1 MKPLGSGIEAV
12 DKSAATIGTPLTL
25 DVRCYN
31 TELTKATTRAW
42 LKVGDSC
49 FVAADSVFVRDNRN
63 LTLQFALNGSFPI
76 KDKIV
81 AATLVLDNKESG
93 VMLLPSAVIINSNDS
108 VKQGIIHLPQ
118 LSDLNVGT
126 TQSSYPYRE
135 ILEETIRNL
144 FYHVP
149 LWFAM
154 LLIFCISMVLS
165 FRHLQTQDLRYDIAA
180 TAFAKVG
187 MLFGILGTV
196 TGMLWAQY
204 TWGKAWSWD
213 IKQNTTAISLL
224 MYAAYFVL
232 RGSFDDDD
240 RRARLSA
247 VYNIFAFFMLIP
259 LLFVIPRLSDSLH
272 PGNGGNPAFS
282 KMDLNSNMRIVFY
295 PAVIA
300 FMLLGIWIASL
311 TNRIDAL
318 RARKLGLLEDNLVN
332 DVV

>member
-1 MKPLGSGIEAV
+1 MIAFIKEHWWKILCVTLFIYILSAGLLKPLGSGIETV
-12 DKSAATIGTPLTL
+12 DKSAATVGTPLML
-25 DVRCYN
+25 GVRCYN
-31 TELTKATTRAW
+31 TKLTTAKPRAW
-42 LKVGDSC
+42 LKIGDSC
-49 FVAADSVFVRDNRN
+49 FVAADNITVRDNRN
-63 LTLQFALNGSFPI
+63 LSLRFDLNGNFPV

-81 AATLVLDNKESG
+81 AATLILDSKESG
-93 VMLLPSAVIINSNDS
+93 VMLLPSAVFINSNDS
-108 VKQGIIHLPQ
+108 VKQSIAHLLR
-118 LSDLNVGT
+118 LSDLNGNT
-126 TQSSYPYRE
+126 LRSSYPYRE

-154 LLIFCISMVLS
+154 LLLFCISMVFS

-232 RGSFDDDD
+232 RGSFEDDD

-282 KMDLNSNMRIVFY
+282 KMDLK
-295 PAVIA
+295 
-300 FMLLGIWIASL
+300 
-311 TNRIDAL
+311 D
-318 RARKLGLLEDNLVN
+318 RKS
-332 DVV
+332 VV